1 MPKFQYPDSFSTC
14 PYCGEKG
21 KPCSEITS
29 MARAYAR
36 DACKK
41 LHGGVPVSKENTG
54 KLYDPEPDL

>member
-1 MPKFQYPDSFSTC
+1 MSKFKYPDSFSTC
-14 PYCGEKG
+14 PYCGEMG

-41 LHGGVPVSKENTG
+41 LHGGVPISKEDTG
-54 KLYDPEPDL
+54 QVYDPEPDL